1 MTIPLQILPSGL
13 GMAVSAQDKIW
24 DRAGVFLD
32 VKEYKHL
39 QAWTEKIANR
49 PAVKRGLEVE
59 YKEIDA

>member
-1 MTIPLQILPSGL
+1 MKFADVRTHLRKISTQLNYLILDFSQFPYSPLPSH
-13 GMAVSAQDKIW
+13 V
-24 DRAGVFLD
+24 
-32 VKEYKHL
+32 L